1 MRFKKKN
8 FEIGAE
14 MTEKIEIKVLAPI
27 ARVHR
32 KKNRAVTIHFAIEK
46 VGIHENFKT
55 L

>member
-1 MRFKKKN
+1 MSQTDSSRRVDTFKKKI

-27 ARVHR
+27 LHVL
-32 KKNRAVTIHFAIEK
+32 K
-46 VGIHENFKT
+46 ENIN

>member
-1 MRFKKKN
+1 MRFKKKI

-14 MTEKIEIKVLAPI
+14 MTEKIEIKVLAPF

-32 KKNRAVTIHFAIEK
+32 KNRAVTIHFAIEK